1 MTTTRNTSQ
10 TEDASCEGR
19 RRGRPRARSDEETR
33 TIIYEAARREFA
45 ARGYAATNMESVARA
60 AGVSTKT
67 LYRLIP
73 NKAALFE
80 AMITERIDRFASV
93 VRLRACEG
101 RDIET
106 GLRNALLVC
115 GELILA
121 PDVISLQRV
130 ILSESDKFPDIAE
143 TFFRK
148 AITPT
153 QETLASWLRT
163 QAKRGLLVIDDP
175 DGAAGMLL
183 GMLALQPQRAVL
195 FGHAPPPTREELE
208 RRVAACAR
216 LFLRGCGASTRH
228 PEAP

>member
-1 MTTTRNTSQ
+1 MTTTK
-10 TEDASCEGR
+10 TEAHIEDTPSEGR
-19 RRGRPRARSDEETR
+19 RRGRPQARSDEETR
-33 TIIYEAARREFA
+33 TIIYETARREFA
-45 ARGYAATNMESVARA
+45 ASGFAATNMESVARA

-106 GLRNALLVC
+106 ALRDALMVC

-121 PDVISLQRV
+121 PDVIALQQM
-130 ILSESDKFPDIAE
+130 ILSDSDKFPDIAE
-143 TFFRK
+143 TFFHK

-163 QAKRGLLVIDDP
+163 QAKRGLLVIDDANA
-175 DGAAGMLL
+175 AAGMLL
-183 GMLALQPQRAVL
+183 GMLVFQPQRAVMY
-195 FGHAPPPTREELE
+195 GHAPAPTREQLEL
-208 RRVAACAR
+208 RVAACAK
-216 LFLRGCGASTRH
+216 LFLQGCGRQPLDPSS
-228 PEAP
+228 